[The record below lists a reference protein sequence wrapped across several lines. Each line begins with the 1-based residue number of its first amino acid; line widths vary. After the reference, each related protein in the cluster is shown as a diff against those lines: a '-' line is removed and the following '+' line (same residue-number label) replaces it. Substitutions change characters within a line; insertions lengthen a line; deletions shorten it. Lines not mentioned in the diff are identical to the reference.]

1 METDVVS
8 PMLGLGDLNL
18 RERLAPDV
26 PTWVTEWVCACV
38 CAALAGVLRAL
49 ISLVVVAPPYVFL
62 YPLVLLATLL
72 AGWRSGIYSLT
83 IILLGIWYVV
93 LFPARFGPLTAGE
106 SVALVLN
113 ALSGVAVI
121 AVAQAFRTSYRVA
134 EAERAAKLEVRD
146 LLLRELNHRVKN
158 NFQMVES
165 LLDMQRRRASAAS
178 TEQALADALR
188 RVHSM
193 AQAHA
198 NLYSPDEAGDAIDL
212 GAYLGDL
219 CENLSDSLLLSGD
232 VRLDSCLTSWPCDR
246 DRAVAVGLVVN
257 ELVTNAAKHAFPAGR
272 TGRILVSLKQS
283 EVGCELTV
291 ADNGVGMPP
300 DAEVNSRGLGRKLV
314 EGFARQT
321 GGALTRGDGPGVSHT
336 LVLPH

>member
-1 METDVVS
+1 MS

-26 PTWVTEWVCACV
+26 PTWVTEWVCACA

-121 AVAQAFRTSYRVA
+121 AVAQAFRTSYRMA

-257 ELVTNAAKHAFPAGR
+257 ELVTNAAKHAFPTGR

>member
-1 METDVVS
+1 MS

-121 AVAQAFRTSYRVA
+121 AVAQAFRTSYRMA

-257 ELVTNAAKHAFPAGR
+257 ELVTNAAKHAFPTGR

>member
-121 AVAQAFRTSYRVA
+121 AVAQAFRTSYRMA